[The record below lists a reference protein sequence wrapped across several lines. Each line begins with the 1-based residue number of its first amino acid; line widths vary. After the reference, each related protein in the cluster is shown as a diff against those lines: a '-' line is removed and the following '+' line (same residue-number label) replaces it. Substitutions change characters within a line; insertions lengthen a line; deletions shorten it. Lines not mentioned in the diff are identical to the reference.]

1 MSKAAMNQ
9 LTRNLAC
16 EWAPSGIR
24 VNAVA
29 PWYTATELA
38 QQVPNRAPPAH
49 SPDHPPS
56 ALPTLP
62 SGLTC
67 HHQNLWM
74 TVWSGTGV
82 APMPNLQSPAYNG
95 LMFWGT

>member
-16 EWAPSGIR
+16 EWAPSGVR

-38 QQVPNRAPPAH
+38 QQVPSRTPSAH
-49 SPDHPPS
+49 CPETPSQCFFYSPFRPDLPPS
-56 ALPTLP
+56 KP
-62 SGLTC
+62 
-67 HHQNLWM
+67 H
-74 TVWSGTGV
+74 
-82 APMPNLQSPAYNG
+82 
-95 LMFWGT
+95 

>member
-16 EWAPSGIR
+16 EWAPSGVR

-38 QQVPNRAPPAH
+38 QQVIAQPPWRT
-49 SPDHPPS
+49 SMTPS
-56 ALPTLP
+56 HRSLYSTVM
-62 SGLTC
+62 SGLSC
-67 HHQNLWM
+67 HH
-74 TVWSGTGV
+74 
-82 APMPNLQSPAYNG
+82 PNH
-95 LMFWGT
+95 MDDDVV